1 VREGSMIRFA
11 VVLGVGYAGFK
22 LAYHSE
28 DGRHY
33 GDTGEGSLR
42 TGISL
47 LFAALAGGSAYA
59 ALLIH

>member
-1 VREGSMIRFA
+1 MIRLA
-11 VVLGVGYAGFK
+11 LVLGVGYAGFK

-33 GDTGEGSLR
+33 GETGEGSLR

-47 LFAALAGGSAYA
+47 FFAALAGGLTYA

>member
-1 VREGSMIRFA
+1 MIKFA
-11 VVLGVGYAGFK
+11 LVLGAGYTGYK

-33 GDTGEGSLR
+33 GKVGEHSLR
-42 TGISL
+42 ATLSL
-47 LFAALAGGSAYA
+47 VFAALAAGCTYA

>member
-1 VREGSMIRFA
+1 MIRLA
-11 VVLGVGYAGFK
+11 LVLGVGYAGFK

-33 GDTGEGSLR
+33 GDTGEHSLR

-47 LFAALAGGSAYA
+47 FFAALAGGLTYA
-59 ALLIH
+59 ALLLH